1 MKPLTLYGAPEGFD
15 ALLLAR
21 RRREHQGSVLHVAR
35 DDARM
40 ARTAEALGCMAP
52 EIETLTFPAWDCLPY
67 DRVSPKPELVAERM
81 ATLARLSAPITSPT
95 IVLAT
100 VNALVQRT
108 PPLAAL
114 SGRNFI
120 LEAGSDLDAAGLIR
134 FLEGNGYGRSG
145 TVLEAGEFAV
155 RGGIIDLFPAGVE
168 EPVRLDLFGDRLE
181 SIRRF
186 DPATQLSGAAC
197 ARLVLHP
204 VSEVPLDRAA
214 IARFRSAWRER
225 FGNAASA
232 DPLYLAVSEGRRHP
246 GMEHWL
252 PLFHDHLET

>member
-186 DPATQLSGAAC
+186 DPATQL
-197 ARLVLHP
+197 
-204 VSEVPLDRAA
+204 
-214 IARFRSAWRER
+214 
-225 FGNAASA
+225 
-232 DPLYLAVSEGRRHP
+232 
-246 GMEHWL
+246 
-252 PLFHDHLET
+252 